1 MPVSRPKL
9 PFFAAPVTPAL
20 YNNKI
25 FYFPYWG
32 LQGCTSQQV
41 ARVDICWPVNLHVG
55 NILFYMI
62 KMRKD
67 HTERQKIQCMKD
79 LQNIKFFE
87 KKTGI
92 SSFSCAS
99 SRECG
104 HFLLSSVSPNG
115 FTVTVAQWMTT
126 YIFLRITLRKKKLTL
141 HHGPT
146 RKEFRNLVYQL
157 SWFSEAT
164 LVKTLNWNLRTER

>member
-9 PFFAAPVTPAL
+9 PFFAAPVAPAL
-20 YNNKI
+20 YNNNDNNIKI

-41 ARVDICWPVNLHVG
+41 AIELISVG
-55 NILFYMI
+55 QSIYMWGIFYFTWLKWGKI
-62 KMRKD
+62 VRR
-67 HTERQKIQCMKD
+67 EKIQCMKD
-79 LQNIKFFE
+79 LQNINCFG
-87 KKTGI
+87 KTGI

-99 SRECG
+99 SRESG

-115 FTVTVAQWMTT
+115 FTMTVAQWMST
-126 YIFLRITLRKKKLTL
+126 YIILRITFRKKQLTL
-141 HHGPT
+141 HHGPS

-164 LVKTLNWNLRTER
+164 LV